1 MGAKPSTVRAY
12 FVVSQNN
19 KLDTMLFA
27 TSNVP
32 AFRDAGSRQFIENLL
47 SHENIEYD
55 IVAESTFGAVTG
67 VVFLLRAND
76 TQRTDDNWKRLLYNA
91 RSQQLQ
97 LQLRFACDP
106 MAITP
111 MRLNDDGLI
120 SPIDAFAYTHL
131 VETVRCDRAQLAN
144 TDALTMDRSYRES
157 RAKKRQSQREAA
169 LGLVALGTG
178 AAGYAAG
185 SRKKRKHRR

>member
-19 KLDTMLFA
+19 QLDTMLFA
-27 TSNVP
+27 NSNVP

-131 VETVRCDRAQLAN
+131 VETVRCDIAQLAN